1 MRRYKKAFLLFLISA
16 MITGSIYPN
25 ALAWDKWKKD
35 DPITDEWSTIDLM
48 VARPLGVVAAI
59 AGLGIFSVSLPF
71 TITVDIFSRIG
82 DKPANAVKG
91 SAKMFML
98 NPLKFSFTRE
108 FPDENM

>member
-1 MRRYKKAFLLFLISA
+1 MKRYKKAFMIFLISLI
-16 MITGSIYPN
+16 MTGSIYPN
-25 ALAWDKWKKD
+25 TFASDKWKKD
-35 DPITDEWSTIDLM
+35 DPITDEWNTIDLM

-71 TITVDIFSRIG
+71 TVTVDIFSRIG
-82 DKPANAVKG
+82 DQPANAVKD
-91 SAKMFML
+91 SAKMFIL